1 MYIQLLLPIVLCCRF
16 VMGVGGGGR
25 QTETQ
30 RERKR
35 ETDRERQRETERHT
49 ERQTERQTDRELH
62 FKSNGTEEKGFFDKR
77 TVFKKDLKELTEV
90 ERRTETA
97 YRLLRLW
104 QA

>member
-1 MYIQLLLPIVLCCRF
+1 MI
-16 VMGVGGGGR
+16 GGGGGGGQTDRDTEREKEGER
-25 QTETQ
+25 QRQ
-30 RERKR
+30 RKR
-35 ETDRERQRETERHT
+35 ET
-49 ERQTERQTDRELH
+49 ERQTERQTDRELY